1 MSRDDIVVDFEDTN
15 EIEIRLQKS
24 FEKYNEGY
32 GIKITGKTI
41 SVDNEVIPSKEEL
54 AEKQDKID
62 NNNKLDADLV
72 SDDNSTHKFVS
83 AEEKSKLS
91 GIEAGAEVNVQADW
105 NQNDN
110 AKKDFIKNKPSV
122 VTTNT
127 EQEITAKKTFNSA
140 NIDFKNS
147 TNVTYTL
154 RRNGNLLEILY
165 NGNLVFSINNQIAKA
180 YNLLPF
186 GDSAELG
193 GSSNKWLNLFLSGV
207 LNDGTNQISVAQ
219 MVAKQN
225 SIIAGQDI
233 IKTNDTISVDRTY
246 IDTQIAS
253 AKDYTDEMIAKVVFN
268 AIPTRTISYLGYQVS
283 VPSDVKPYASLNK
296 LGFMSYKSINLWWYQ
311 GAVGKTTQSLFQTI
325 DISSNPLKAGTYTFS
340 ANVSTT
346 SPTASGVRVAFRN
359 STQGAINHIILPIGA
374 HNAVSITISTGI
386 WSLKESQ

>member
-147 TNVTYTL
+147 YT
-154 RRNGNLLEILY
+154 
-165 NGNLVFSINNQIAKA
+165 Q
-180 YNLLPF
+180 
-186 GDSAELG
+186 
-193 GSSNKWLNLFLSGV
+193 
-207 LNDGTNQISVAQ
+207 
-219 MVAKQN
+219 
-225 SIIAGQDI
+225 
-233 IKTNDTISVDRTY
+233 
-246 IDTQIAS
+246 
-253 AKDYTDEMIAKVVFN
+253 
-268 AIPTRTISYLGYQVS
+268 
-283 VPSDVKPYASLNK
+283 
-296 LGFMSYKSINLWWYQ
+296 
-311 GAVGKTTQSLFQTI
+311 
-325 DISSNPLKAGTYTFS
+325 
-340 ANVSTT
+340 
-346 SPTASGVRVAFRN
+346 
-359 STQGAINHIILPIGA
+359 
-374 HNAVSITISTGI
+374 
-386 WSLKESQ
+386 